1 MSKVNRDLF
10 YKLASELSEERV
22 QAAVSIIKEL
32 SDLPLPEGNDEWK
45 YVSNRLIKGLS
56 SDRNGARLGFSL
68 CLTEVVNLAIEL
80 SSNDDSTKIPE
91 CLPNIENFLTL
102 LSTTLSLEPENSNKK
117 RKGKEERGLL
127 FGKLFGLQCLLNEPL
142 FNNIFFQKG
151 DKNVSKFSITFMK
164 ELLDLSQ
171 YKNWI
176 REPCLY
182 TLFQT
187 INKLIPMANEKFIT
201 SIINLLDEYKLSL
214 TNEGL
219 AIYLTILHNEK
230 KFDLS
235 NITIQ
240 NNGWKNNDPLARGNL
255 PLLTEVLRQSTVSKD
270 ENSTVSQ
277 ANWIPRLHF
286 VWKVLLPIICH
297 TQSDTTEHVNKKRR
311 KEKEII
317 KFGEFWQMVVDE
329 SFFNEKSSSERK
341 FLGFLIFEKTISLID
356 AHWVPYIFSQNFM
369 RSLINQST
377 DSKRMLHKISQK
389 SLNMI
394 VDTCNSDDHSKLVPT
409 LKAILFGS
417 HGSINFDKLTKS
429 KTVSKLIAIQDLNES
444 IFEQLFTMLY
454 SNVPSSIES
463 DLSLVRFILD
473 TTLHIVRSHK
483 TDISTQLATTL
494 LKPIVTLAFYTKEN
508 EQLNEL
514 ARERLYSILAEL
526 TGNKTDSHS
535 WQYYTIEIIIE
546 LENDTDSNLELVNKL
561 DDSLVQIRQ
570 DALEI
575 LSDISN
581 LLDKEGQDLPKLHG
595 MESLISMCL
604 LQLYSGDVESVSV
617 IEELCSFYNSQS
629 NNENDNSLIGITEI
643 LLSLLAQ
650 KKAILRR
657 ISLSVWEQFISDVG
671 TEELKLLL
679 DVLSARENKQGFSQL
694 FEGADEYGEED
705 EDDDEEKEGD
715 DDNKE
720 NSDESDE
727 SSSDEE
733 NSDDSDD
740 DSEGMDDDKV
750 ANIDKETSSALAK
763 ALNLPENI
771 INENGEVKFDELSDF
786 SGDEESDE
794 ESMDDEKMM
803 ELDDQLSE
811 IFKRRKEALSSIPT
825 GNQRKNDVKMS
836 RENVISFK
844 HRVVEMLEIYVKH
857 FEKGVVEVRKG
868 EAKDTV
874 DASNLLMFIV
884 PMITCVKETLDK
896 SLSDKI
902 SKLLKNRVFKVSLSA
917 FTSVEENTGFG
928 LIKDV
933 HEKLTGSKSGHFST
947 NYYSLCSSSSI
958 FLGKIL
964 LENSRKNKENSEI
977 LEKLIDLYCET
988 TKKWM
993 MKGKFGVNIFIDFY
1007 NWLSSKK
1014 Q

>member
-1 MSKVNRDLF
+1 
-10 YKLASELSEERV
+10 
-22 QAAVSIIKEL
+22 
-32 SDLPLPEGNDEWK
+32 
-45 YVSNRLIKGLS
+45 
-56 SDRNGARLGFSL
+56 
-68 CLTEVVNLAIEL
+68 
-80 SSNDDSTKIPE
+80 
-91 CLPNIENFLTL
+91 
-102 LSTTLSLEPENSNKK
+102 
-117 RKGKEERGLL
+117 
-127 FGKLFGLQCLLNEPL
+127 
-142 FNNIFFQKG
+142 
-151 DKNVSKFSITFMK
+151 MK

-187 INKLIPMANEKFIT
+187 INKLIPLANENFII
-201 SIINLLDEYKLSL
+201 SIINLLDEYKLTL

-219 AIYLTILHNEK
+219 AIYLTILHNDK

-235 NITIQ
+235 NIALQ

-255 PLLTEVLRQSTVSKD
+255 PLLTDVLRQSTVSKD

-277 ANWIPRLHF
+277 ANWTPRLHF
-286 VWKVLLPIICH
+286 VWKVLLPIICQ
-297 TQSDTTEHVNKKRR
+297 TQSDITEHINKKRK

-317 KFGEFWQMVVDE
+317 KFAEFWQMAIDE

-341 FLGFLIFEKTISLID
+341 FLGFLIFEKTISLVD
-356 AHWVPYIFSQNFM
+356 AHWIPYIFSQNFM

-389 SLNMI
+389 TLNMI
-394 VDTCNSDDHSKLVPT
+394 VEACSSDDHDKLVPT
-409 LKAILFGS
+409 LKAILFDA

-429 KTVSKLIAIQDLNES
+429 KTVSKLIAIRDLSGNV
-444 IFEQLFTMLY
+444 FQQLFTMLY
-454 SNVPSSIES
+454 SNIPSSIES
-463 DLSLVRFILD
+463 DLSLIRFILD

-483 TDISTQLATTL
+483 TDINTQLATTL
-494 LKPIVTLAFYTKEN
+494 LKPIITLAFYTKEN

-526 TGNKTDSHS
+526 TGNKTESHS
-535 WQYYTIEIIIE
+535 WQYYALDIIIE

-561 DDSLVQIRQ
+561 DDSLVQVRQ
-570 DALEI
+570 DAMEI

-581 LLDKEGQDLPKLHG
+581 LLEKEGQDLPKLHG

-629 NNENDNSLIGITEI
+629 NEENDNSLVGITEI

-671 TEELKLLL
+671 ADELKLLL

-694 FEGADEYGEED
+694 FEGVDDYEE
-705 EDDDEEKEGD
+705 EDDEEEGD
-715 DDNKE
+715 EDKEDDNKE
-720 NSDESDE
+720 KDADSDE

-740 DSEGMDDDKV
+740 DSEDIDNDKV
-750 ANIDKETSSALAK
+750 ASIDKETSSALAK

-857 FEKGVVEVRKG
+857 FEKGIVEVRKG
-868 EAKDTV
+868 ETEDII

-902 SKLLKNRVFKVSLSA
+902 AKLLKGKVFKVSLNA
-917 FTSVEENTGFG
+917 FASVDESRGFE
-928 LIKDV
+928 LINEV
-933 HEKLTGSKSGHFST
+933 HGKLTGSKSGHFST

-964 LENSRKNKENSEI
+964 LENNKKSKDNSEI
-977 LEKLIDLYCET
+977 LEKLIDIYCET

-993 MKGKFGVNIFIDFY
+993 RKGKFGVNVFIDFY

-1014 Q
+1014 L

>member
-10 YKLASELSEERV
+10 YKLASELPEERV

-32 SDLPLPEGNDEWK
+32 SELELPDADTEWK
-45 YVSNRLIKGLS
+45 YVLNRLITGLS

-80 SSNDDSTKIPE
+80 SKDKKKSVPE
-91 CLPNIENFLTL
+91 CLPNIEEFLNL
-102 LSTTLSLEPENSNKK
+102 LSKTLSLESDKSNKK

-142 FNNIFFQKG
+142 FTSIFFENKS
-151 DKNVSKFSITFMK
+151 VSKFSTTFMN
-164 ELLDLSQ
+164 ELLTLSQ

-176 REPCLY
+176 REPCLF

-187 INKLIPMANEKFIT
+187 ITKLIPFANEEFIR
-201 SIINLLDEYKLSL
+201 SIIQLLDSYKLTL

-219 AIYLTILHNEK
+219 AIYLSILYNDK
-230 KFDLS
+230 KFNLT
-235 NITIQ
+235 NITLE
-240 NNGWKNNDPLARGNL
+240 NNGWKNNDPLTRGNL
-255 PLLTEVLRQSTVSKD
+255 PLLTDVLRQSSVAED
-270 ENSTVSQ
+270 ENNNIKQ
-277 ANWIPRLHF
+277 ANWTPRLHF
-286 VWKVLLPIICH
+286 VWKVLLPIICKAPD
-297 TQSDTTEHVNKKRR
+297 SNGEHINKKRK
-311 KEKEII
+311 KEKEMI
-317 KFGEFWQMVVDE
+317 KFAEFWQMAVDE
-329 SFFNEKSSSERK
+329 SYFNEKSSSERK
-341 FLGFLIFEKTISLID
+341 FLGFLIFEKTISLVD
-356 AHWVPYIFSQNFM
+356 AHWIPSIFTQNFM

-389 SLNMI
+389 TLNII
-394 VDTCNSDDHSKLVPT
+394 VNACGPEHEVKLVSC

-417 HGSINFDKLTKS
+417 NGSVNFDKLTKS
-429 KTVSKLIAIQDLNES
+429 KTVSKLITTPNLNEN
-444 IFEQLFTMLY
+444 ILEQLFTMLY
-454 SNVPSSIES
+454 AELPSKIDS

-483 TDISTQLATTL
+483 NGIPVTLAVTI
-494 LKPIVTLAFYTKEN
+494 LKPIVLLAFFTNDN

-526 TGNKTDSHS
+526 TGVKTDTHS
-535 WQYYTIEIIIE
+535 WQYYTLDIIVD
-546 LENDTDSNLELVNKL
+546 LENDTDSKIELVNKL
-561 DDSLVQIRQ
+561 DDSLIRVKQ
-570 DALEI
+570 DAMEV
-575 LSDISN
+575 LSDISTS
-581 LLDKEGQDLPKLHG
+581 LESTDKETSKLRG

-617 IEELCSFYNSQS
+617 IEELCSFYNTQS
-629 NNENDNSLIGITEI
+629 EEGDNSMVGVTEI

-650 KKAILRR
+650 KKAMLRR
-657 ISLSVWEQFISDVG
+657 ISLAVWEQFISDIG
-671 TEELKLLL
+671 RDELKVLL

-694 FEGADEYGEED
+694 FEGVDDYEEEEEED
-705 EDDDEEKEGD
+705 AANDDDK
-715 DDNKE
+715 K
-720 NSDESDE
+720 
-727 SSSDEE
+727 
-733 NSDDSDD
+733 DDSDAED
-740 DSEGMDDDKV
+740 DENKSSEEEDSSSESEDDIDNENV

-763 ALNLPENI
+763 ALNLPESI
-771 INENGEVKFDELSDF
+771 INENGEVKFDELDDF

-825 GNQRKNDVKMS
+825 GNQRKSDVKMS

-844 HRVVEMLEIYVKH
+844 HRIVEMLEIYVKYIERCTV
-857 FEKGVVEVRKG
+857 EKRKG
-868 EAKDTV
+868 ESDTNV
-874 DASNLLMFIV
+874 NGSNLLLFIL
-884 PMITCVKETLDK
+884 PMITCVRETLDK

-902 SKLLKNRVFKVSLSA
+902 SKLLKTKVFKITVNVFSNV
-917 FTSVEENTGFG
+917 TDEECLT
-928 LIKDV
+928 LIKQV
-933 HEKLTGSKSGHFST
+933 HGKLLSSKPGHFSV
-947 NYYSLCSSSSI
+947 NYYSLCSTSSI

-964 LENSRKNKENSEI
+964 LENNKGDSSSVI
-977 LEKLIDLYCET
+977 LEELVDIYCQT

-993 MKGKFGVNIFIDFY
+993 VKGKFGVNIFIDFY

-1014 Q
+1014 R